1 MSQLEQRT
9 GYDYRVAGPADRDG
23 YLALR
28 ETVWG
33 RERSREWFQWRFLQ
47 NPYVDET
54 PMVVADR
61 DGKIV
66 GAEPCL
72 AFRIRVGSETGIA
85 LQPADWAVHP
95 DHRRRGVFSGM
106 TERLVEARARRPGD
120 LYFNFPNEMLEPGL
134 EKFDWELRPGPTTY
148 YRIQRPRRVLEHGP
162 SAKRDFK
169 TTASRWLGRLATP
182 SVRRYLRVRD
192 RLRRSADRVRIE
204 RRDELPVGALTGLA
218 TPARAPIH
226 VVRDRDYYEW
236 RFDNPRWETTTYL
249 AQRDGSPAAACVV
262 CREERGGLD
271 TTAIMETVPRDGSA
285 EPQTFH
291 ALLEAVVEDATDTDV
306 LKIGDGPIP
315 ASVLARFGFWPNDE
329 PPISRLA
336 TQSTLAVRPVD
347 GTDPDGWGI
356 GDLDPTKRGWSLSL
370 ADQDVA

>member
-1 MSQLEQRT
+1 MSQLEQRAN
-9 GYDYRVAGPADRDG
+9 YDYRVAEPADRDG

-33 RERSREWFQWRFLQ
+33 RERSREWFRWRFVE

-54 PMVVADR
+54 PMIVADR
-61 DGKIV
+61 DGTIV

-72 AFRIRVGSETGIA
+72 AFRLRVGDESRIA

-106 TERLVEARARRPGD
+106 TERLVESRARRPGE

-148 YRIQRPRRVLEHGP
+148 YRIQRPRRVLEQGP

-182 SVRRYLRVRD
+182 PVRGYLRVRD
-192 RLRRSADRVRIE
+192 QLRTR
-204 RRDELPVGALTGLA
+204 TGLA
-218 TPARAPIH
+218 VERHDERPVGTLTRLATRAKAPIH
-226 VVRDRDYYEW
+226 VVRDRAYYEW
-236 RFDNPRWETTTYL
+236 RFDNPRWETTTYIVR
-249 AQRDGSPAAACVV
+249 RDGVAVAACVV
-262 CREERGGLD
+262 CREERGGLH
-271 TTAIMETVPRDGSA
+271 TTAILDTVPRDGSA
-285 EPQTFH
+285 GTDAFH
-291 ALLEAVVEDATDTDV
+291 ALLGAIVEDATDSDV

-315 ASVLARFGFWPNDE
+315 ACVLARFGFWPNDE

-347 GTDPDGWGI
+347 GPESGNWEIDGI
-356 GDLDPTKRGWSLSL
+356 DPTTSDWSLSL